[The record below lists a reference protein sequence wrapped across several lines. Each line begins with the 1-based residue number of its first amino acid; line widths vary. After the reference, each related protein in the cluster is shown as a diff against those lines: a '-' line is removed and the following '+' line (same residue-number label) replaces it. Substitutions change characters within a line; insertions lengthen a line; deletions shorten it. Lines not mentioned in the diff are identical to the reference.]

1 MIRLYLGPPRS
12 VSMWGPVHRTGHP
25 VAGRKSG
32 FSAEGTSILRHCAWR
47 AAILVNDSRRQIHGG
62 TVRAE
67 PGQQDGIVAT
77 ACVGSVLRRFVVTII
92 ADLAAGAVK
101 PRRSRKR
108 PEPPP
113 ARR

>member
-12 VSMWGPVHRTGHP
+12 VSMWGPRSSNRAP
-25 VAGRKSG
+25 RRWAQSG
-32 FSAEGTSILRHCAWR
+32 FSVERASILRHCAWR

-62 TVRAE
+62 TVHAE
-67 PGQQDGIVAT
+67 PGQQEGIVAT